1 MSTTTDKVTI
11 REDLINLRLDL
22 LKSFTDKINDG
33 DEDINAVFV
42 LLTDKADKK
51 VQFHYPRYSADIE
64 YDAALKQ
71 LNRVMEQEE
80 ALGCVFV
87 QHGEWQGENDEHA
100 SMCLFMSCIM
110 PGWKNTV
117 ALLYTEDRQVGN
129 MVILEPEESKEILS
143 GLTALDLN

>member
-22 LKSFTDKINDG
+22 LKSFTDKINEG

-42 LLTDKADKK
+42 LLTDRADMK
-51 VQFHYPRYSADIE
+51 VQFHYPKYSADVE
-64 YDAALKQ
+64 YEAALRQ

-87 QHGEWQGENDEHA
+87 QHGEWQDEGDDEA
-100 SMCLFMSCIM
+100 SMCLFMSCVM

-117 ALLYTEDRQVGN
+117 ALIYTEDRQVGN
-129 MVILEPEESKEILS
+129 MVILSSDESKEVLS
-143 GLTALDLN
+143 GLTAFDLN